1 VRAVPDPNVLISAL
15 LSPGGAPA
23 QIVSRWPA
31 GEFEL
36 VVSEQLL
43 AELERAFGYPK
54 LSRRIPASAATD
66 FVELL
71 RGGAILAADRPITT
85 SRSPDPGDEYLVG
98 LAEAERAVLVSGDRH
113 LLGLTAQL
121 PICDAAHFLEMVGQ
135 SGDPA
140 V

>member
-1 VRAVPDPNVLISAL
+1 VRAVLDPNVLISAL

-23 QIVSRWPA
+23 QIVSRWLA

-54 LSRRIPASAATD
+54 LSQRIPATAAQE

-71 RGGAILAADRPITT
+71 RSGAMLAADRPVTT
-85 SRSPDPGDEYLVG
+85 SRSPDPGDEYLLG

-113 LLGLTAQL
+113 LLGLAGRL
-121 PICDAAHFLEMVGQ
+121 PICEAAHFLEMIAQ